1 MCCHCPRTGPAGVGV
16 DHPSVHSAEDAP
28 NSHNS
33 CSRVI
38 DNLGH
43 NGQILTRDHTLIT
56 WCGVSGDGR
65 ILFMKNDLIYKYN
78 WLIWIF

>member
-1 MCCHCPRTGPAGVGV
+1 MQTVRCHCPRTGAAGGGV

-43 NGQILTRDHTLIT
+43 NGQILTSLQ
-56 WCGVSGDGR
+56 G
-65 ILFMKNDLIYKYN
+65 LFIYYVIKAGGS
-78 WLIWIF
+78 